1 MDSNQDGKVQV
12 SELQTQTIFDQNND
26 GTVSVDEAKFFL
38 HLEEE
43 IDKETFIRSA
53 WPMMKPFIMKQQ
65 EIAAKSAEI
74 EQPAQQEEPSPDVLY
89 IFIFKS

>member
-12 SELQTQTIFDQNND
+12 TELQTQTIFDQNND

>member
-12 SELQTQTIFDQNND
+12 TELQTQTIFDQNNY

-89 IFIFKS
+89 IFNFKS